1 MQMTISAEEY
11 ARRLLAELQDLRSI
25 HLIAVERAAEAM
37 AQRVL
42 QGARLFIV
50 DDNSGLV
57 SEVLGRAGGLMMIQR
72 LPTTD
77 LEGAG
82 IASPDILVACSRR
95 AENVSM
101 SVLARDARQRGAYVV
116 AICPT
121 SQGDDPLSLPR
132 WASMHLSVPKD
143 EGVFKT
149 SDGNGV
155 CPISGAVACVVL
167 WMLTAAFIERMHTR
181 GKTPHLWR
189 SIKLPDTK
197 PFNEKGL
204 EATAREGY

>member
-1 MQMTISAEEY
+1 MTISAKDY
-11 ARRLLAELQDLRSI
+11 ARRLLAELRNLRSG
-25 HLIAVERAAEAM
+25 HLVAVERAAEAM

-50 DDNSGLV
+50 DDNSGLI
-57 SEVLGRAGGLMMIQR
+57 SEALGRAGGLMMIQR
-72 LPTTD
+72 LPTAD
-77 LEGAG
+77 LEEAS
-82 IASPDILVACSRR
+82 IASPDILVVCSRR

-101 SVLARDARQRGAYVV
+101 SILARDARQRGVYVV

-121 SQGDDPLSLPR
+121 SQGDDLLSLPR
-132 WASMHLSVPKD
+132 WASMHLSVPAD
-143 EGVFKT
+143 EGIFKT
-149 SDGNGV
+149 SDGGSA

-167 WMLTAAFIERMHTR
+167 WMLTAAFIERMHTH

-189 SIKLPDTK
+189 SIKLPDSK
-197 PFNEKGL
+197 PFNDKGL